1 MAEIQTLLVDRDT
14 CIGAA
19 SCVAVYPE
27 VFELDDESK
36 AVLKLED
43 GKNTS
48 EETDVKAL
56 NVSQVDNESLLVAA
70 QSCPVAAIYLYD
82 EDGNKVFPE

>member
-1 MAEIQTLLVDRDT
+1 MAEIKTLLVDRDT

-19 SCVAVYPE
+19 SCVAVYPD
-27 VFELDDESK
+27 VFELDEENK

-48 EETDVKAL
+48 DETDVKAL
-56 NVSQVDNESLLVAA
+56 DVGSVDNDSLMVAA